1 MKRWILLAG
10 CFSLLAGL
18 ILIVVMR
25 PRLQAIEKYQ
35 AQLEEAVQEGDFLQQ
50 AQAMENLTLLEAW
63 KTTLAQQSAE
73 AYLLGGDT
81 EAAIRMFD
89 RAERRGAISAGGR
102 LAYGDAYLTID
113 QPEKAILQWKLAIQ
127 SGDMTGYQRLDE
139 YYRGVKDWTSEVGNL
154 EQWIGAEPM
163 NGYPFLQNAYL
174 QAAGGSEEAPSK
186 LRIAMEKNPDLVSL
200 IEPVENAILLGSDSA
215 ENGYQA
221 VLVGRA
227 LGGAGNWDLAELA
240 FRRAIDQAPE
250 YAEAWA
256 FLSEARYQQGLDG
269 LPEIQKAL
277 EMNPNSVVAQAL
289 YALRLRRE
297 GHPKD
302 ALPFLQAVAKMEP
315 NQIAWREEIGRTLAE
330 TGDINAALAEF
341 QAAVDLQPN
350 NPEVWK
356 ELARFCIEY
365 NFEIRGTG
373 LQAARQ
379 ALALQPE
386 DAEAL
391 DLMGWTMFL
400 LEDTTSAERFLH
412 RSLEADPGYAG
423 ASLHLGQVYL
433 NTGQEV
439 EARQNLTRAS
449 RLASPGSETKL
460 LADRLLERYFGI
472 TETSP

>member
-1 MKRWILLAG
+1 MKHAN
-10 CFSLLAGL
+10 
-18 ILIVVMR
+18 VKNHHV
-25 PRLQAIEKYQ
+25 E
-35 AQLEEAVQEGDFLQQ
+35 
-50 AQAMENLTLLEAW
+50 TL
-63 KTTLAQQSAE
+63 
-73 AYLLGGDT
+73 
-81 EAAIRMFD
+81 
-89 RAERRGAISAGGR
+89 
-102 LAYGDAYLTID
+102 
-113 QPEKAILQWKLAIQ
+113 
-127 SGDMTGYQRLDE
+127 
-139 YYRGVKDWTSEVGNL
+139 
-154 EQWIGAEPM
+154 
-163 NGYPFLQNAYL
+163 
-174 QAAGGSEEAPSK
+174 
-186 LRIAMEKNPDLVSL
+186 
-200 IEPVENAILLGSDSA
+200 
-215 ENGYQA
+215 
-221 VLVGRA
+221 
-227 LGGAGNWDLAELA
+227 
-240 FRRAIDQAPE
+240 
-250 YAEAWA
+250 
-256 FLSEARYQQGLDG
+256 
-269 LPEIQKAL
+269 
-277 EMNPNSVVAQAL
+277 VVAQAL